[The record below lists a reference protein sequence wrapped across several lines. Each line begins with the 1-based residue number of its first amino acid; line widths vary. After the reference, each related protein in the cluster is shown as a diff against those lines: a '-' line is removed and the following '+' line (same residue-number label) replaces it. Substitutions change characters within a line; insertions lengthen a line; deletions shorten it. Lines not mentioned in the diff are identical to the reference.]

1 MEHGTARAR
10 GEGKLGVRLCDVILA
25 EKTGTGARRRRAPWY
40 NTQKCL
46 FLEGCVNPNFWL
58 PLAASECFTQPLREK
73 YALAVHTNLT
83 IYC

>member
-1 MEHGTARAR
+1 M
-10 GEGKLGVRLCDVILA
+10 
-25 EKTGTGARRRRAPWY
+25 
-40 NTQKCL
+40 
-46 FLEGCVNPNFWL
+46 NPAFWL